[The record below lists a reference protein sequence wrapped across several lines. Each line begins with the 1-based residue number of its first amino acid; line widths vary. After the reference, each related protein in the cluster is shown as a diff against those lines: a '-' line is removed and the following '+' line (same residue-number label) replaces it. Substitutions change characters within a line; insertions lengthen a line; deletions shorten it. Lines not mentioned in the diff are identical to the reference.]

1 MWFRPWSRSD
11 HCEGEA
17 LAFLGG
23 GGGSGACSRGKI
35 WKSRLSNKHFL
46 MFWSMILHN
55 RPFAQLWPGNEVRG
69 IAGQNRLRCVC
80 FSFELSFFFY
90 FGMSFSDE
98 CCVPRCSN
106 RGMASPSLLS
116 LSFQRSSELRERF
129 FTCHSSGWLIEL
141 ARPQQ
146 HGRMH
151 GKHILP
157 EKNVR
162 FHARA

>member
-1 MWFRPWSRSD
+1 MKTGLTARWT
-11 HCEGEA
+11 
-17 LAFLGG
+17 
-23 GGGSGACSRGKI
+23 
-35 WKSRLSNKHFL
+35 
-46 MFWSMILHN
+46 N

-69 IAGQNRLRCVC
+69 IAGENRLRCVC

-90 FGMSFSDE
+90 FGMPFSDQ
-98 CCVPRCSN
+98 CCVPRCSSKAWLVLHSYLIVFN
-106 RGMASPSLLS
+106 G
-116 LSFQRSSELRERF
+116 QVSSGSAF
-129 FTCHSSGWLIEL
+129 FTCHLSGWLIEVP
-141 ARPQQ
+141 RPQQ